1 MFAALL
7 VWLAPALLTPLVAGI
22 DVALFRRLE
31 ILLAAELST
40 LESAEAAE
48 DSVEDAS
55 VEAALETED
64 APDTVGER
72 GVLARGRRG
81 RRKRVTHC

>member
-1 MFAALL
+1 M
-7 VWLAPALLTPLVAGI
+7 AGTDV

-31 ILLAAELST
+31 ILLAAELMT
-40 LESAEAAE
+40 LESAQVAE
-48 DSVEDAS
+48 DSVEDAPAALVAQDVS
-55 VEAALETED
+55 VEASPETED